1 MYTPSA
7 FELPGGRDG
16 AFRFLDQ
23 SGLATLV
30 TAGSAG
36 LDAVHL
42 PLVLDRASAPEVLLG
57 HVARANPIWQ
67 TLEHSQVLAIVRG
80 PDAYVSPDWY
90 ETSGLVPTWNYV
102 ALHIY
107 GRIRLVEDQRRVR
120 AILDLLS
127 ARHEERLRPKMPWT
141 MAKLTDDRVR
151 AMLKGI
157 VAFAMSI
164 DRVVGKQKTSQNRTV
179 ADQHA
184 VAAELAR
191 QPNEGAQRIAR
202 FMRDQK
208 P

>member
-1 MYTPSA
+1 
-7 FELPGGRDG
+7 
-16 AFRFLDQ
+16 
-23 SGLATLV
+23 
-30 TAGSAG
+30 
-36 LDAVHL
+36 
-42 PLVLDRASAPEVLLG
+42 
-57 HVARANPIWQ
+57 
-67 TLEHSQVLAIVRG
+67 
-80 PDAYVSPDWY
+80 
-90 ETSGLVPTWNYV
+90 
-102 ALHIY
+102 
-107 GRIRLVEDQRRVR
+107 
-120 AILDLLS
+120 
-127 ARHEERLRPKMPWT
+127 